1 LSAALAD
8 VFRDLLIV
16 MSTLE
21 RSPAPRL
28 RYPRNA
34 YAFLFQA
41 LRHTQQKL
49 GKISP
54 ASGADD
60 EQEHEVAEDEAH
72 LTGQQLLYG
81 IRDYAREQF
90 GWLAQAVFHVW
101 GIHATDDFGRMVFEL
116 VDRGEMRK
124 TDNDHIS
131 DFFDVYNFEEVFNR
145 QYELDVRQAFRN

>member
-1 LSAALAD
+1 MFIALPD
-8 VFRDLLIV
+8 VFRDLQTA

-28 RYPRNA
+28 RFPRNA

-41 LRHTQQKL
+41 LRYTQQKL
-49 GKISP
+49 GKIP
-54 ASGADD
+54 AAAS
-60 EQEHEVAEDEAH
+60 ESELLQEVAEDEAH

-90 GWLAQAVFHVW
+90 GWLAGTVFHVW

-124 TDNDHIS
+124 TENDHIS
-131 DFFDVYNFEEVFNR
+131 DFFDVYDFDEVFNH